1 MAGMTAGTACDWED
15 PYLWA
20 GGTSLPIHSL
30 LGAFKLAVQTLN
42 NNISFPRLKR
52 FKEIKKGFLT
62 KKSFV
67 QQRKKNH
74 LPLSSAFEIK
84 M

>member
-20 GGTSLPIHSL
+20 GGTSLPIHPL

-42 NNISFPRLKR
+42 NNISFPRRKWC
-52 FKEIKKGFLT
+52 KEIKK
-62 KKSFV
+62 
-67 QQRKKNH
+67 
-74 LPLSSAFEIK
+74 AFEPRNLLCNREKKIIYHSVLLLR
-84 M
+84 

>member
-52 FKEIKKGFLT
+52 FKEIKRLSNQEIFCT
-62 KKSFV
+62 TE
-67 QQRKKNH
+67 KKNH
-74 LPLSSAFEIK
+74 LLLSSAFEIK

>member
-20 GGTSLPIHSL
+20 GGTALPIHSL

-42 NNISFPRLKR
+42 NNISFPRLKWV
-52 FKEIKKGFLT
+52 KK
-62 KKSFV
+62 
-67 QQRKKNH
+67 
-74 LPLSSAFEIK
+74 
-84 M
+84 

>member
-1 MAGMTAGTACDWED
+1 MARMTAGTACDWED

-42 NNISFPRLKR
+42 NNRSFPRLKWC
-52 FKEIKKGFLT
+52 KEIKK
-62 KKSFV
+62 
-67 QQRKKNH
+67 
-74 LPLSSAFEIK
+74 AF
-84 M
+84 

>member
-1 MAGMTAGTACDWED
+1 MAGMTAGDWEN

-20 GGTSLPIHSL
+20 GGTSLWILSL
-30 LGAFKLAVQTLN
+30 LGAFKLAVQALN
-42 NNISFPRLKR
+42 NNISFPRLKWC
-52 FKEIKKGFLT
+52 KEIKKGFLT

-67 QQRKKNH
+67 QQRKKHH

>member
-15 PYLWA
+15 PYLWT

-42 NNISFPRLKR
+42 NNISFPRPKR
-52 FKEIKKGFLT
+52 CKEIKRLSKQEIFCT
-62 KKSFV
+62 AQEKKIIYHSV
-67 QQRKKNH
+67 LLLR
-74 LPLSSAFEIK
+74 
-84 M
+84 

>member
-20 GGTSLPIHSL
+20 GGTSLPIHWL
-30 LGAFKLAVQTLN
+30 LGAFKLAAQTLN

-52 FKEIKKGFLT
+52 FKEIKK
-62 KKSFV
+62 
-67 QQRKKNH
+67 
-74 LPLSSAFEIK
+74 AF
-84 M
+84 